1 MQTGNPIRFVW
12 DNERYPKLEALSHF
26 GLQPGKRT
34 ILMVGGSLGARAMNQ
49 AMEAN
54 LEALLELNVQV
65 IWQTGKNYL
74 PQSKWKETPGLWVG
88 PFIHEMH
95 HAYAAADIIVSRA
108 GAMSVSE
115 LCLVAKPTIFV
126 PSPYVAEDHQTHNAM
141 ALVEVQAALMIR
153 EKSLSEMWMSTLKDL
168 LDGKVDVA
176 TMTKN
181 MQLWSRPNASTDI
194 VNQLKK
200 DCHAE

>member
-1 MQTGNPIRFVW
+1 
-12 DNERYPKLEALSHF
+12 
-26 GLQPGKRT
+26 
-34 ILMVGGSLGARAMNQ
+34 LGARAMNRT
-49 AMEAN
+49 MEAN
-54 LEALLELNVQV
+54 LDALLELNVQV